1 MKEYTLNERAS
12 RKNIHRRRKK
22 KHKKRQSE
30 GRGEGEGEVRDI
42 SSNIKQTTYHVF

>member
-1 MKEYTLNERAS
+1 LNERAS
-12 RKNIHRRRKK
+12 RKNIHRRREK

-30 GRGEGEGEVRDI
+30 DRGEGEVRDI